1 MHRHT
6 LNTLAIMGVA
16 VLVGACQAS
25 NAPTSESSGSAS
37 PSTSSPPTALPAT
50 PESPA
55 PTSARAEAV
64 ELSPVIASVIAAPVP
79 VPTTDGK
86 LHLAY
91 EVQVTNALDGT
102 ATLKSLS
109 VKAGDDK
116 LLTLAGAELSYW
128 TRALGAGQTP
138 TATLGPGQ
146 SGIVWLDVAL
156 DAGQVGKAPV
166 PTELTHTLVVDLS
179 KPMPPLLPAT
189 MIESD
194 VAPVTVSTHKP
205 VAISPPLD
213 GPRWLDGNSCCDMTA
228 HRMAM
233 NPINGNLWAAE
244 RFAIDYVQLS
254 KDGTIFTGDRAK
266 PESYS
271 YFGADIHAVAD
282 GPVVAVLDGL
292 PEQIA
297 GKSPTGLPL
306 EQYGGNHVVQ
316 DIGDGNYA
324 FYAHLKTG
332 SVKVKPGDELSSGQV
347 IANLGNTG
355 NTDAPHLHFHV
366 MSTPDP
372 LRSNGLPFVFRDFT
386 LDGKLAS
393 VDDLDPLLTGGSA
406 AVAPGSVARDE
417 QGLSPLVLDVMTY
430 AAA

>member
-1 MHRHT
+1 M
-6 LNTLAIMGVA
+6 
-16 VLVGACQAS
+16 
-25 NAPTSESSGSAS
+25 
-37 PSTSSPPTALPAT
+37 
-50 PESPA
+50 
-55 PTSARAEAV
+55 
-64 ELSPVIASVIAAPVP
+64 IAAPVP

-116 LLTLAGAELSYW
+116 LLTLAGTELSYW

-146 SGIVWLDVAL
+146 SGIVWLDVVL
-156 DAGQVGKAPV
+156 DAGQDGKAPV

-194 VAPVTVSTHKP
+194 VAPVTVSTRKP

-213 GPRWLDGNSCCDMTA
+213 GPRWLDANSCCDMTA

-254 KDGTIFTGDRAK
+254 EDGTIFKGDRSK
-266 PESYS
+266 PESYP

-297 GKSPTGLPL
+297 GKSPTGLTARAVRRQPRRAGHRRWEL
-306 EQYGGNHVVQ
+306 RVLRPPQDRKRQGEARRSTELRSGDRQPRQYREHRRAASALPR
-316 DIGDGNYA
+316 DE
-324 FYAHLKTG
+324 HTG
-332 SVKVKPGDELSSGQV
+332 SVALQRLAVRLQELHARRQ
-347 IANLGNTG
+347 
-355 NTDAPHLHFHV
+355 
-366 MSTPDP
+366 
-372 LRSNGLPFVFRDFT
+372 
-386 LDGKLAS
+386 AS
-393 VDDLDPLLTGGSA
+393 PRRMHIDPLLTGGSA
-406 AVAPGSVARDE
+406 SVAPGSAARDE
-417 QGLSPLVLDVMTY
+417 KNLSPLVLDVMTY